1 MDAGTPGTPPDPGSN
16 SPFRV
21 HGVDLTDERAAAR
34 EIHSIGCDPA
44 ALPYL
49 LPKSRLLTL
58 RIEAVPA
65 FAANLLK
72 QEALAVGADAVVHRH
87 ACTLTIDRSD
97 VLLLA
102 TPAQFA
108 RIVKK
113 LRVQV
118 PTLRAVGVS
127 LETYQCSVAAITT
140 KVFVARGRT
149 FPIGERTYLFGV
161 LNATPDSFSDGG
173 LFLSSDA
180 ALRRALEM
188 EKQGADFIDVGGEST
203 RPGHQGVEAQEEMD
217 RVLPVIRRVRQE
229 SSVPISIDTT
239 KATVARAAIR
249 EGADVV
255 NDVWGLRKDPGIA
268 AVVAETGAG
277 LVLMH
282 NRGTEGVPAN
292 GPHRVEEFRGQTR
305 SRDILED
312 VVAYLETSIA
322 TALAAGVSEN
332 ALVVDPGIGFGVSP
346 EDSMRMIDCLGM
358 LRSLGRPVLLGPSR
372 KSFIGKVLDLPVE
385 RRLMGTAAA
394 VAYGIARG
402 ADFVRVH
409 DVAEMKEVAKLAD
422 ALRAAGCAGGPGR

>member
-1 MDAGTPGTPPDPGSN
+1 MG
-16 SPFRV
+16 PFRV
-21 HGVDLTDERAAAR
+21 HGVDLADERAAAR
-34 EIHSIGCDPA
+34 EILSIGCDPA

-87 ACTLTIDRSD
+87 SCTLTIDRTD
-97 VLLLA
+97 VLLLI
-102 TPAQFA
+102 TPGQIA
-108 RIVKK
+108 RIVQK
-113 LRVQV
+113 LRDQV
-118 PTLRAVGVS
+118 PTLRSVGVA
-127 LETYQCSVAAITT
+127 LETFQRSVAATAA

-149 FPIGERTYLFGV
+149 FPIGERTYLFGI

-173 LFLSSDA
+173 LFLSSEA

-203 RPGHQGVEAQEEMD
+203 RPGHQAINPQEEMD
-217 RVLPVIRRVRQE
+217 RVLPVIRRIRKE
-229 SSVPISIDTT
+229 SSIPISIDTT
-239 KATVARAAIR
+239 KSSVARAAVR

-255 NDVWGLRKDPGIA
+255 NDVWGLKRDPGIA
-268 AVVAETGAG
+268 AVVAESGAG
-277 LVLMH
+277 LILMH
-282 NRGTEGVPAN
+282 NRGTEGAPAIA
-292 GPHRVEEFRGQTR
+292 PRRVDEMLGQTR

-322 TALAAGVSEN
+322 TAVAAGVPEN
-332 ALVVDPGIGFGVSP
+332 ALMVDPGIGFGVSP

-358 LRSLGRPVLLGPSR
+358 LRSFGRPVLIGPSR
-372 KSFIGKVLDLPVE
+372 KSFIGKVLDLPVD

-422 ALRAAGCAGGPGR
+422 ALRSSGRAGGTER